1 MEQKRLADLDVLILC
16 GGLGTRLKEV
26 LKDSPKP
33 MVQVHGRPFLDLL
46 IQHVSSFGFRRFIL
60 CTGYKSDVIE
70 QYFKKKNDDNIYIIS
85 KEQEALGTGGG
96 IKYAEPLISS
106 SYFMVLNGDSICR
119 ANLKEFVDFHES
131 NNASVSLTLSK
142 VDDMGEYGS
151 VTINDDN
158 GVTAFKEKSKQIS
171 SPGLVNAGIYLFDKN
186 ILTTLEGQRK
196 ISLEHE
202 VLPFLI
208 GKGIFGFVTD
218 QNLYDIGTPE
228 KLELLRNK
236 LY

>member
-1 MEQKRLADLDVLILC
+1 
-16 GGLGTRLKEV
+16 
-26 LKDSPKP
+26 
-33 MVQVHGRPFLDLL
+33 
-46 IQHVSSFGFRRFIL
+46 
-60 CTGYKSDVIE
+60 
-70 QYFKKKNDDNIYIIS
+70 
-85 KEQEALGTGGG
+85 
-96 IKYAEPLISS
+96 
-106 SYFMVLNGDSICR
+106 MVLNGDSICR